1 MANTNRTANEQRTE
15 SLERIS
21 RIEEKIDRMTDA
33 IIALARAEEKIIT
46 LADFAKQQGEQI
58 LTLINR
64 VDKIEDLVRVNNS
77 TVIIINKLFWIVMA
91 AAAAGVA
98 GMFFIQ

>member
-1 MANTNRTANEQRTE
+1 ME

>member
-1 MANTNRTANEQRTE
+1 MTNRTANEQRTE

-33 IIALARAEEKIIT
+33 IIALARAEEKIVT

>member
-1 MANTNRTANEQRTE
+1 MTNRTANEQRTE

-77 TVIIINKLFWIVMA
+77 SVIIINKLFWIVMA